1 MYGWAWS
8 EWGSI
13 LRPSILN
20 AARFPKS
27 WNGWHVLQWLL
38 RIKQKFH
45 HSSYDVECRRKFY
58 LYQTYSPRDHGTTS
72 RPKRERHHSFLW
84 RFWEASEALFVP
96 SQLLVPVIRGS
107 RKKAINVIEI
117 TATMVWDWQKLA
129 QNLKFGLRILRVRTS
144 ELGEAVKWPKMTQI
158 EFSKGHTL
166 KISFKTNHLASNEC
180 TSFVGCE
187 ICGPYFIVHRTDP
200 CHQSPWPS
208 TVLFRTWTPIT
219 YMCSIFFTCCL

>member
-1 MYGWAWS
+1 M
-8 EWGSI
+8 
-13 LRPSILN
+13 
-20 AARFPKS
+20 
-27 WNGWHVLQWLL
+27 NGTTM
-38 RIKQKFH
+38 ITTEH
-45 HSSYDVECRRKFY
+45 HSCVERA
-58 LYQTYSPRDHGTTS
+58 L
-72 RPKRERHHSFLW
+72 KR
-84 RFWEASEALFVP
+84 AGDLFVP
-96 SQLLVPVIRGS
+96 SQLVPVIRCS
-107 RKKAINVIEI
+107 RKKNINVIEI
-117 TATMVWDWQKLA
+117 TANMVLDWQKLA
-129 QNLKFGLRILRVRTS
+129 QDLRILRVRTS